1 MSEGSTLFKLK
12 VNRSE
17 QQKTK
22 S

>member
-1 MSEGSTLFKLK
+1 MPEGSTLFKLK

>member
-1 MSEGSTLFKLK
+1 MPEGSTLFKLK
-12 VNRSE
+12 FNRSE